1 MQTCSSDDCI
11 DTFYVCS
18 LQSTIPKC
26 QDAVKPLYSE
36 KLAATKH
43 VKRIYFSIMF
53 LYLCIKLSALVTV
66 YDEVISHIAQSSNA
80 LWALHKNM

>member
-1 MQTCSSDDCI
+1 MRETLPDKMQTNSSDDCI

-36 KLAATKH
+36 KCAATKH
-43 VKRIYFSIMF
+43 VKRIYFPIKISISLHQVVGF
-53 LYLCIKLSALVTV
+53 
-66 YDEVISHIAQSSNA
+66 SHS
-80 LWALHKNM
+80 